1 MTGNNDAD
9 AVYFLLWLRRHFP
22 DREVDLRQRL
32 VEWGGNS
39 SGCGVANIDNL
50 GNVHP
55 DTMWYHYSLGNVR
68 ERPFST
74 IWEDLSDPVLAGL
87 RRRPREI
94 GGRCGEC
101 RYFDICNGNTRI
113 RGFQLTGDYW
123 GEDPGCYLT
132 DAEIGRDAPGERLVV
147 TPFKAGVRHAR
158 G

>member
-1 MTGNNDAD
+1 MSAM
-9 AVYFLLWLRRHFP
+9 
-22 DREVDLRQRL
+22 RQRL
-32 VEWGGNS
+32 AAWGGNS

-68 ERPFST
+68 DRPFSA

-87 RRRPREI
+87 RRRPRQI

-147 TPFKAGVRHAR
+147 TPFKAGVRHAQ